1 MNVGLA
7 SDPCGRDLRVVV
19 KTGLIM
25 PGDLGYNA
33 ALIESLSSY
42 CLACFRS

>member
-25 PGDLGYNA
+25 PGDLRFQCR
-33 ALIESLSSY
+33 ID
-42 CLACFRS
+42 